1 MLIDKRYLSQG
12 NLGRDEMRE
21 IKGGHSLSQSQSL
34 AGFKC
39 TCVGPDG
46 TVDVIEVETIEE
58 CWDAC

>member
-46 TVDVIEVETIEE
+46 TVVVIEAETIEE
-58 CWDAC
+58 CWNAC